1 MNFYPVSKI
10 TMTCPSCK
18 AGIKLDVTVDDDEM
32 QKLLTAS
39 ESFACPICNEKFGGA
54 HKLLE
59 DVNAYNKSTK
69 LLSSYDAF
77 FNVKFE

>member
-18 AGIKLDVTVDDDEM
+18 AGIKLDITVDDAM

-54 HKLLE
+54 HQLLE
-59 DVNAYNKSTK
+59 DVNVYNKSTE
-69 LLSSYDAF
+69 LLSSYHALFD
-77 FNVKFE
+77 VKFE